1 MARNV
6 LRTKICDMLDIEYP
20 IILAG
25 MGGMGGP
32 VSGPELVAAVATAG
46 AFASLP
52 SAMFSTGVELR
63 EDIIKTQSLTDKPFG
78 VNINLLPMIK
88 PVDNDE
94 YIDITIEQGVNVIE
108 TSGRS
113 PEPYI
118 ERIKKGNAR
127 LMHKCARVRDAKKA
141 ESLGA
146 DIVEVVGFECGG
158 HPGRDHIG
166 GLVLIPQVVDAVKIP
181 VIVGGGI
188 ADARGFVAALALG
201 AEGIVMGTRF
211 LLSEECSIHPEVK
224 DRLKEAESKDAVFAL
239 ESLGDPSRVLHTDL
253 VSKVEELEK
262 QGASKEELL
271 PLVAGDRSLQSLKK
285 GDIENAFLACGQVIG
300 LVREISTVKEIIDE
314 IVMNSREIEGRLN
327 VIFENTAE

>member
-1 MARNV
+1 MSNIIKTRITDI
-6 LRTKICDMLDIEYP
+6 LGIEYP
-20 IILAG
+20 IIAG
-25 MGGMGGP
+25 TMQWW
-32 VSGPELVAAVATAG
+32 STPELVAAVANAG

-52 SAMFSTGVELR
+52 SAMFGTGAELQEAIR
-63 EDIIKTQSLTDKPFG
+63 KTQSLTDKPFG

-271 PLVAGDRSLQSLKK
+271 PLVAGDRSLQLLKK

-327 VIFENTAE
+327 AIFENTAE